1 MTPRTRRCEEAT
13 MSGRLRKAE
22 QFLEAAGT
30 IREFAD
36 DEHEVGDALV
46 TLCVHGGIGRRRAL
60 LCRARRARHGRGPQ
74 RGARPAYPRVSDPA
88 ALTSNSPSGSLRPD
102 WKCCNRRPSVVIS
115 SVVGGPRGRP
125 ARVEKESVEMRW
137 RRLPETQTGA
147 REYAESRE
155 GALDDVPLF
164 LPAGDGSCSSGTRWL
179 FDDGGCGRR
188 SDSVPP
194 RRGCAAR

>member
-22 QFLEAAGT
+22 QFLEAAET

-46 TLCVHGGIGRRRAL
+46 TLCVHAGIGRRRAL
-60 LCRARRARHGRGPQ
+60 LRRARRARHGRGPQ

-102 WKCCNRRPSVVIS
+102 WKCCNRRPSVAIS

-125 ARVEKESVEMRW
+125 PGC
-137 RRLPETQTGA
+137 RRSRLRCGGADCPRPRLGA
-147 REYAESRE
+147 REYAESRG

-164 LPAGDGSCSSGTRWL
+164 LPAGDGSWSSGTRWL